1 MAKRKSREGREQGFM
16 ARRAGPSARG
26 RALEAHLPEV
36 GALQRWETHLP
47 ESGCN

>member
-26 RALEAHLPEV
+26 GALEAHLPKVE
-36 GALQRWETHLP
+36 LYRPIFQR
-47 ESGCN
+47 